1 LKTVR
6 RTDKFILIFPTKE
19 KSKGTET
26 MPCELMNF
34 VIAFAPL
41 FSKPVF
47 KRVKVLVMGAILA
60 PCSRTVTNAL
70 RVMGL
75 SGEKHFQQ
83 FHRVLSRT
91 VWSSLAGS
99 LILLNLLIKAFVTGR
114 ELVIGFDDMIER
126 RRGKQ
131 IKAKGIYR
139 DAVRSSHSFF
149 VKTSGLRWL
158 SFMLL
163 AEIPFAGRVWALPFL
178 TVLCPSERYHK
189 ERGIRHRKLTDR
201 ARQAILTIK
210 RWLPDFDLVFVGD
223 SSYAAL
229 DLLNAVNSK
238 VTVVSRLRLDAALYK
253 RAAAR
258 KPGQMGRP
266 RKKGVRLPTLQ
277 AIIDNPKTKWKRLKI
292 KRWYGEENRE
302 IEIVSG
308 KCVWYH
314 VGKQAVPIRWVMIR
328 DPRQK
333 FETQALLST
342 NRKAAPRRIV
352 EWFIKRWQTE
362 VTFEETRRH
371 LGIETNRQWSDKAIQ
386 RTTPCLMGLFSLITL
401 IAEELSK
408 AGKLKIRE
416 AVWYHKKVAT
426 FSDAIGCVRQQ
437 IWEAR
442 SFQTSGA
449 EVEMIKIPRSYL
461 ECLTDTLCF
470 VS

>member
-1 LKTVR
+1 MPSVLM
-6 RTDKFILIFPTKE
+6 KFV
-19 KSKGTET
+19 
-26 MPCELMNF
+26 M
-34 VIAFAPL
+34 AFAPF

-47 KRVKVLVMGAILA
+47 ERVKVLLMGAILS
-60 PCSRTVTNAL
+60 PHSRTVTNAL

-75 SGEKHFQQ
+75 SREKHFQNY
-83 FHRVLSRT
+83 HRVLSRA
-91 VWSSLAGS
+91 VWNSLCGS
-99 LILLNLLIKAFVTGR
+99 RILLKLLTKAFITGS
-114 ELVIGFDDMIER
+114 ELVIGFDDTVER
-126 RRGKQ
+126 RRGKK

-163 AEIPFAGRVWALPFL
+163 TEIPFAQRVWALPFL
-178 TVLCPSERYHK
+178 TVLCPSERFDQ

-210 RWLPDFDLVFVGD
+210 RWLPNFDLVFVGD
-223 SSYAAL
+223 SSFAVL
-229 DLLNAVNSK
+229 DLLTAVK
-238 VTVVSRLRLDAALYK
+238 DQVTMVSRIRLDAAMYK
-253 RAAAR
+253 RAAAK

-266 RKKGVRLPTLQ
+266 RKKGIRLPTLQ
-277 AIIDNPKTKWKRLKI
+277 AVIDNPQTKWKRVII
-292 KRWYGEENRE
+292 KHWYGEENRE

-314 VGKQAVPIRWVMIR
+314 VGKEAVPIRWVIIR

-333 FETQALLST
+333 FETQALLCT
-342 NRKAAPRRIV
+342 NREASPRRIV
-352 EWFIKRWQTE
+352 EWFIKRWQVE

-371 LGIETNRQWSDKAIQ
+371 LGIETNRQWSAKAIQ
-386 RTTPCLMGLFSLITL
+386 RTTPCLYGMFSMITMV
-401 IAEELSK
+401 AQELSK
-408 AGKLKIRE
+408 NGKLKMRQ
-416 AVWYHKKVAT
+416 AVWYHKQVAT

-437 IWEAR
+437 IWEWK
-442 SFQTSGA
+442 SFQTSGS
-449 EVEMIKIPRSYL
+449 EVEMIKIPRLYL

>member
-1 LKTVR
+1 
-6 RTDKFILIFPTKE
+6 
-19 KSKGTET
+19 
-26 MPCELMNF
+26 MPSVLMKF

-60 PCSRTVTNAL
+60 PRSRTVTNAL

-83 FHRVLSRT
+83 FHRVLSRA
-91 VWSSLAGS
+91 VWRSLAGS
-99 LILLNLLIKAFVTGR
+99 RILLKLLINVFVTSR
-114 ELVIGFDDMIER
+114 ELVIGFDDTIER
-126 RRGKQ
+126 RRGKK

-163 AEIPFAGRVWALPFL
+163 SEVPFANRVWALPFL
-178 TVLCPSERYHK
+178 TVLCPSERYDQ

-210 RWLPDFDLVFVGD
+210 RWCPNFALVFIGD
-223 SSYAAL
+223 SSFAVL
-229 DLLNAVNSK
+229 DLLTAVK
-238 VTVVSRLRLDAALYK
+238 DQVTMVSRIRLDAALYK
-253 RAAAR
+253 RAAAK

-277 AIIDNPKTKWKRLKI
+277 AVIDNPKTKWRRIII
-292 KRWYGEENRE
+292 KHWYGTENRE

-314 VGKQAVPIRWVMIR
+314 TGKEAVPIRWVIIR
-328 DPRQK
+328 DPHQK
-333 FETQALLST
+333 FETQSLLCT
-342 NRKAAPRRIV
+342 NREATPRRII
-352 EWFIKRWQTE
+352 EWFIKRWQVE

-371 LGIETNRQWSDKAIQ
+371 LGMETNRQWSDKAIA
-386 RTTPCLMGLFSLITL
+386 RTTPCLMGLFSLVAL
-401 IAEELSK
+401 VAQELSK
-408 AGKLKIRE
+408 NGKLKMRQAI
-416 AVWYHKKVAT
+416 WYQKQVAT

-437 IWEAR
+437 IWEWQ

-449 EVEMIKIPRSYL
+449 EVEMIKIPRQYL

>member
-1 LKTVR
+1 
-6 RTDKFILIFPTKE
+6 
-19 KSKGTET
+19 
-26 MPCELMNF
+26 MPSLLMKF
-34 VIAFAPL
+34 VIAFEPL

-47 KRVKVLVMGAILA
+47 KRVKVLVMGAIVA
-60 PCSRTVTNAL
+60 PRSRTVTNAL

-75 SGEKHFQQ
+75 SREKHFQAY
-83 FHRVLSRT
+83 HRVLSRA
-91 VWSSLAGS
+91 VWSSLRGS
-99 LILLNLLIKAFVTGR
+99 RILLELLRKAFIKGT
-114 ELVIGFDDMIER
+114 ELVIGFDDTVER

-139 DAVRSSHSFF
+139 DAVRSSGSFF

-163 AEIPFAGRVWALPFL
+163 TEVPFAKRVWALPFL
-178 TVLCPSERYHK
+178 TVLCPSERYDRT
-189 ERGIRHRKLTDR
+189 RGIRHRKLTDR

-223 SSYAAL
+223 SSFAVL
-229 DLLNAVNSK
+229 DLLTAVK
-238 VTVVSRLRLDAALYK
+238 DQVTVVSRIRLDAALYK
-253 RAAAR
+253 RAAAK

-266 RKKGVRLPTLQ
+266 RKKGLRLPTLQ
-277 AIIDNPKTKWKRLKI
+277 AIIDNPKTKWKRLQI
-292 KRWYGEENRE
+292 KHWYGEKDRE

-314 VGKQAVPIRWVMIR
+314 VGKQAVPIRWVIIR

-333 FETQALLST
+333 FETQALLCT
-342 NRKAAPRRIV
+342 NRKASPRRIV

-386 RTTPCLMGLFSLITL
+386 RTTPCLMGMFSLV
-401 IAEELSK
+401 AMVAQELSK
-408 AGKLKIRE
+408 QGKLKMRQT
-416 AVWYHKKVAT
+416 VWYHKEVAT

-437 IWEAR
+437 IWEWQ

-449 EVEMIKIPRSYL
+449 EVEMIKIPRPYL

>member
-1 LKTVR
+1 MPSVLMKFVR
-6 RTDKFILIFPTKE
+6 
-19 KSKGTET
+19 
-26 MPCELMNF
+26 
-34 VIAFAPL
+34 AFAPL

-47 KRVKVLVMGAILA
+47 KRVKVLVMGAIVS
-60 PCSRTVTNAL
+60 PGSRTVANAL

-75 SGEKHFQQ
+75 SREKHFQQ
-83 FHRVLSRT
+83 FHRVLSRA

-99 LILLNLLIKAFVTGR
+99 RILLNLLIKVFITGS
-114 ELVIGFDDMIER
+114 ELIIGFDDTIER

-163 AEIPFAGRVWALPFL
+163 TEIPFACRVWALPFL
-178 TVLCPSERYHK
+178 TVLCPSERFDRT
-189 ERGIRHRKLTDR
+189 RGIRHRKLTDR

-210 RWLPDFDLVFVGD
+210 RWLPNFDLVFVGD
-223 SSYAAL
+223 SSFAVL
-229 DLLNAVNSK
+229 DLLTAVKDK
-238 VTVVSRLRLDAALYK
+238 VTMVSRIRLDAALYK
-253 RAAAR
+253 KAAAK
-258 KPGQMGRP
+258 KPGQIGRP
-266 RKKGVRLPTLQ
+266 RKKGIRLPTLQ
-277 AIIDNPKTKWKRLKI
+277 AVIDNPKTKWKRIII
-292 KRWYGEENRE
+292 KQWYGEENRE
-302 IEIVSG
+302 IEITSG

-314 VGKQAVPIRWVMIR
+314 VGKEAVPIRWVIIR
-328 DPRQK
+328 DPQSR
-333 FETQALLST
+333 FETQALLCT
-342 NRKAAPRRIV
+342 NREATPRRIV
-352 EWFIKRWQTE
+352 EWFIKRWQVE

-386 RTTPCLMGLFSLITL
+386 RTTPCLMGMFSLVAMV
-401 IAEELSK
+401 AEELSK
-408 AGKLKIRE
+408 QGKLKMRQ
-416 AVWYHKKVAT
+416 AAWYHKQIAT

-437 IWEAR
+437 IWEWQ

-449 EVEMIKIPRSYL
+449 EVEMIKIPRQYL